1 MTWRRYLLRSDVLRN
16 AGTFIDSFEARRPK
30 ACTEIVQGHHRPE
43 RNVGFASQ
51 GRPHAGRGL
60 YQRRGRDGF
69 RQRLII
75 AARLRS
81 REPRSAF
88 RTWIAHGS
96 LTSQVK
102 QGCFR

>member
-1 MTWRRYLLRSDVLRN
+1 MLCN
-16 AGTFIDSFEARRPK
+16 AGAFIDSFEACRPK
-30 ACTEIVQGHHRPE
+30 ACTEIVQGHGRTE

-51 GRPHAGRGL
+51 GRAHTGCGL

-69 RQRLII
+69 RQGLIT
-75 AARLRS
+75 AARLRC
-81 REPRSAF
+81 REARSAF